1 MYTIEAIVKFIKDP
15 SSRKIIDEST
25 AALME
30 AEEAERKAAEIE
42 KRKGGK
48 G

>member
-1 MYTIEAIVKFIKDP
+1 MGVAVYASLRIYNMYVHYR
-15 SSRKIIDEST
+15 SDEST